1 MLSKLDQL
9 NHEELKLILEINNTK
24 LRLSQLQNALDRL
37 NLERQELIQ
46 DTSDEFLRERV
57 G

>member
-1 MLSKLDQL
+1 MDKLDQL

-24 LRLSQLQNALDRL
+24 IRLGQLQNALDRL
-37 NLERQELIQ
+37 DLERQELIQ
-46 DTSDEFLRERV
+46 DTSDQYLRERV